1 MKKLLIVSSL
11 VAGLSGCAVFTG
23 LDAKSD
29 FACAAPKGFSCTSM
43 TGVYANINNPDLPK
57 GTKTTFLGASNPM
70 YAIRHKPGMDDYG
83 RTPITHYQDS
93 GIPIRTQ
100 PQIMRIWIAPW
111 ESQDKTFYDQ
121 NYVYSVVDQGD
132 WVLTHNKSNI
142 MSAYT
147 PNGLGVGVKKGDT
160 TSVDTAKQYQQQPSS
175 EAEAEAEP
183 FVVDIE
189 GN

>member
-1 MKKLLIVSSL
+1 MKKLLIIF
-11 VAGLSGCAVFTG
+11 AIAATATGCSVFTG

-29 FACAAPKGFSCTSM
+29 FACAAPEGFSCTSM

-57 GTKTTFLGASNPM
+57 GAKTTFLGAQN
-70 YAIRHKPGMDDYG
+70 YVHELRHKPGMDEYG

-111 ESQDKTFYDQ
+111 ESADKTFYDQ
-121 NYVYSVVDQGD
+121 NYVYTVIDQGD

-142 MSAYT
+142 ATIYAPRS
-147 PNGLGVGVKKGDT
+147 LGVGVRRGESAT
-160 TSVDTAKQYQQQPSS
+160 TDVARETQNTQELPSS
-175 EAEAEAEP
+175 ELN
-183 FVVDIE
+183 FE